1 MNHQGIALQASAYP
15 MAAIDEIILAAGNR
29 AEPLFVLVL
38 DEVQDPQNLGTLLRS
53 AEAVGIHGVVLPF
66 RRTASVTPAVVSA
79 SSGAVEHL
87 LITQVNLAQAI
98 TELKAKGAWVVGLEG
113 GAGSKPIEE
122 VDLSGDLVI
131 VVGSEGSGMRP
142 LTRKLCDYLVRL
154 PMQGQVDSLNA
165 AVAGSVALYHALQA
179 RQK

>member
-1 MNHQGIALQASAYP
+1 MCCAS
-15 MAAIDEIILAAGNR
+15 EISN
-29 AEPLFVLVL
+29 P
-38 DEVQDPQNLGTLLRS
+38 
-53 AEAVGIHGVVLPF
+53 
-66 RRTASVTPAVVSA
+66 VVSA

-98 TELKAKGAWVVGLEG
+98 AELKSKGAWIVGLEG
-113 GAGSKPIEE
+113 GAGSIPIEE
-122 VDLSGDLVI
+122 VDLSGDVVI

-142 LTRKLCDYLVRL
+142 LTRKLCDHLVRL